1 MNELRGP
8 LIALLLFAQSL
19 CAAATTDPATDAVRK
34 FLSRQATQPGREVR
48 IEVQPA
54 PARLPHCENPR
65 PFLPGKG
72 QQLRGLVTVGVRCGA
87 DGRVRYLQAKI
98 SIIGDYW
105 VSARRIE
112 AGTRIDAD
120 MLRRTRG
127 DLSNLP
133 RGAVLEREQIVGQIA
148 SRPLNAGTVLQE
160 QQLKPVPLVLRRQPV
175 TVEARGQGFR
185 IAREGIALEEG
196 ALGEK
201 IRVRLADRR
210 QIFAVVSGPGQ
221 AQVNF

>member
-1 MNELRGP
+1 MNKFRRL
-8 LIALLLFAQSL
+8 LMTLLLSTPSL
-19 CAAATTDPATDAVRK
+19 CAAATDLAAEAVRK

-72 QQLRGLVTVGVRCGA
+72 QQLRGPVTVGVRCGTE
-87 DGRVRYLQAKI
+87 GKVRYLRAKV

-120 MLRRTRG
+120 MLRRARG

-133 RGAVLEREQIVGQIA
+133 RGAVLERERIVGQIA